1 MSGDANKITRE
12 YFESVLLEARY
23 LDSDLPDLT
32 FELFGEKFKTPVMTA
47 ALSHLHNIC
56 DNAMTEIAKGAL
68 DAGAV
73 HWVGMGEPEEME
85 DIFATGA
92 KTIRIIKPHAD
103 NKDVLWRIEYAQ
115 DNGAFAVGVDID
127 HAIAWNGEYDNVL
140 NLPMRPKTTED
151 IKTFVKASKVPFI
164 VKGVLSVTDALKCI
178 EAGVS
183 GIVVSHHHGILQYAI
198 PPLKILPEI
207 VKAVDGRMKIF
218 IDCGFESG
226 MDIYKALALGAD
238 AVCVGRNLMEPLK
251 EGKAGVTRRINELNR
266 ELSTVMARTN
276 VKDLKSFDSSVIHY
290 KNW

>member
-1 MSGDANKITRE
+1 MSGDANIITRE
-12 YFESVLLEARY
+12 YFDSILLEGRY

-32 FELFGEKFKTPVMTA
+32 FELFGEKFRTPVMTA
-47 ALSHLHNIC
+47 ALSHLHKIC

-73 HWVGMGEPEEME
+73 HWVGMGESEETE

-103 NKDVLWRIEYAQ
+103 NKDVLWRIDHAQ
-115 DNGAFAVGVDID
+115 SNGAFAVGIDID
-127 HAIAWNGEYDNVL
+127 HAISWNGGYDNVL

-151 IKTFVKASKVPFI
+151 IKTFVRASKVPFI
-164 VKGVLSVTDALKCI
+164 VKGVLSVTDALKCV
-178 EAGVS
+178 EAGAS

-198 PPLKILPEI
+198 PPLKALPEI

-238 AVCVGRNLMEPLK
+238 AVCVGRNLMDPLK
-251 EGKAGVTRRINELNR
+251 EGRAGVTRRINELSR

-276 VKDLKSFDSSVIHY
+276 VKDLKSFDPSVIHY

>member
-23 LDSDLPDLT
+23 LDSDLPDLS

-103 NKDVLWRIEYAQ
+103 NKDVLWRIEHAQ

>member
-32 FELFGEKFKTPVMTA
+32 FELFGESFKTPVMTA

-103 NKDVLWRIEYAQ
+103 NKDVLWRIEHAQ
-115 DNGAFAVGVDID
+115 DNGAFAAGVDID

-140 NLPMRPKTTED
+140 DLPMRPKTTED

-207 VKAVDGRMKIF
+207 VRAVDGRMKIF

>member
-56 DNAMTEIAKGAL
+56 DNAMTEIAKGAM

-103 NKDVLWRIEYAQ
+103 NKDVLWRIEHAQ

-127 HAIAWNGEYDNVL
+127 HAIAWNGEYDNVQ

-276 VKDLKSFDSSVIHY
+276 VKDLKSFDPSVIHY

>member
-12 YFESVLLEARY
+12 YFENVLLEARY

-32 FELFGEKFKTPVMTA
+32 FELFGERFKTPVMTA

-103 NKDVLWRIEYAQ
+103 NNDVLWRIEHAQ
-115 DNGAFAVGVDID
+115 NNGAFAVGVDID

-151 IKTFVKASKVPFI
+151 IKSFVKASKVPFI
-164 VKGVLSVTDALKCI
+164 VKGVLSVTDALKCV

>member
-1 MSGDANKITRE
+1 M
-12 YFESVLLEARY
+12 
-23 LDSDLPDLT
+23 
-32 FELFGEKFKTPVMTA
+32 
-47 ALSHLHNIC
+47 
-56 DNAMTEIAKGAL
+56 
-68 DAGAV
+68 
-73 HWVGMGEPEEME
+73 
-85 DIFATGA
+85 
-92 KTIRIIKPHAD
+92 
-103 NKDVLWRIEYAQ
+103 
-115 DNGAFAVGVDID
+115 
-127 HAIAWNGEYDNVL
+127 
-140 NLPMRPKTTED
+140 
-151 IKTFVKASKVPFI
+151 
-164 VKGVLSVTDALKCI
+164 SVTDALKCV

>member
-56 DNAMTEIAKGAL
+56 DNAMTEIAKGAM

-103 NKDVLWRIEYAQ
+103 NKDVLWRIEHAQ

-276 VKDLKSFDSSVIHY
+276 VKDLKSFDPSVIHY